1 MFINL
6 HTHQKDD
13 TNFTIFN
20 AFLESVNINCSYGI
34 HPWYVN
40 QYSSDSLSLLENL
53 IQQENCLAIGE
64 CGLDKLSEVA
74 WEKQMTFFE
83 AQILLSEKYQ
93 KPLIIHCVK
102 AFQELIVLKRKYQP
116 KQAWILHGFSKSNVA
131 KQLLA
136 EGFYLSIGANLITSE
151 KLQET
156 LKTVPLNRLFLET
169 DDKGI
174 AISDLYCQLSKIKKL
189 DVSELER
196 QLEVNF
202 LKAFRREPESQK
214 C

>member
-34 HPWYVN
+34 HPWYIN

-64 CGLDKLSEVA
+64 CGLDKLCEVT
-74 WEKQMTFFE
+74 WEKQIAFIE

-93 KPLIIHCVK
+93 KPVIIHCVK
-102 AFQELIVLKRKYQP
+102 AFQELILLKRKHQP
-116 KQAWILHGFSKSNVA
+116 RQAWILHGFSKSNVT
-131 KQLLA
+131 KQLID
-136 EGFYLSIGANLITSE
+136 EGFHLSIGAIILNNI
-151 KLQET
+151 KLQEK
-156 LKTVPLNRLFLET
+156 LIDVPFNRLFLET
-169 DDKGI
+169 DEKEID
-174 AISDLYCQLSKIKKL
+174 ISSLYQQLSEIKKVDIL
-189 DVSELER
+189 DTDR
-196 QLEVNF
+196 QLEENF
-202 LKAFRREPESQK
+202 QKAFRRRPEIQK
-214 C
+214 